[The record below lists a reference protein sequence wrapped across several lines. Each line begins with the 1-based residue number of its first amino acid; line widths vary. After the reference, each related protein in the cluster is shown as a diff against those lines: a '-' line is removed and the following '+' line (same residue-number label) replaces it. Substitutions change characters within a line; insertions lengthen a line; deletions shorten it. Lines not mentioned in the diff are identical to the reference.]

1 MNQLLQNYSIQVD
14 YPDVSGA
21 EHLEILQIRDRLA
34 EVEADFTS
42 EEGAILGKA
51 DRKLMMNTAQIY
63 QELSQFVDL
72 SRYRLE
78 QGISPQQWWWYLDV
92 LHCLPSAFDP
102 LSIQDVTRTERLPQR
117 VPLSSR
123 LEGDLE
129 SA

>member
-34 EVEADFTS
+34 EVEADLTR
-42 EEGAILGKA
+42 EEGLILDKA
-51 DRKLMMNTAQIY
+51 DRKLMMNTSKIY
-63 QELSQFVDL
+63 QELSQFIDL

-78 QGISPQQWWWYLDV
+78 QGISPEKWWWYLDV
-92 LHCLPSAFDP
+92 LHYLPSA
-102 LSIQDVTRTERLPQR
+102 IER
-117 VPLSSR
+117 VPSPSIAQR
-123 LEGDLE
+123 DLE